1 MLTQLSV
8 IVDSAKRVLKEQG
21 KEDTVSQTQTYL
33 ESKNQ
38 EVGP

>member
-8 IVDSAKRVLKEQG
+8 IIDSAKRVLKEQG
-21 KEDTVSQTQTYL
+21 KVSQTQTYL